1 MFQKALYSK
10 VRVSG
15 SLNIVY
21 NIYMYNLVIEY
32 LINEQFPEVL
42 KMNKENHTDRIKMS
56 VKQQILLGIV
66 LTLMII
72 CFVLYVVLGIDSKWL
87 QILDLFIILLWGIL
101 LFGRLKDTNGIG

>member
-42 KMNKENHTDRIKMS
+42 KMNKENHSDRIKMS

-72 CFVLYVVLGIDSKWL
+72 CFVLYVFLGIDSKWL